1 MKRNAVSWAAV
12 ILSSAAL
19 VSTWGQSR
27 LLPAAPKMTAESQK
41 TARALSDAFNAVAE
55 SVRPSV
61 VQITVER
68 KAGAGM
74 LNRGARRMPNL
85 PEGLDENTE
94 EMLRRFFN
102 QGRNPNQPGRPEREQ
117 MRRGVE
123 GVGSGFIFDEHGHIL
138 TNNHVVENAGKITV
152 TFHDGVEA
160 RATVVG
166 TDPQSDVAVIKVENS
181 TYRPLPKAQSARLKV
196 GELVMAVGS
205 PYHLDS
211 SVTTGIVSATERNS
225 LGINEYESF
234 IQTDAA
240 INPGNSGGP
249 LVNMDGE
256 VVGIN
261 SAIMTGGRVGGT
273 GGNDGVGF
281 AIPIDMAASLADNLI
296 KNGKVSRARVGIAL
310 EPLSPVMAKQ
320 LGLDPK
326 VKGVVVG
333 AVLAGSP
340 AEKAGL
346 KPGDVITGFNGAPVA
361 SLPNFRLIVAASEVG
376 HEFGLKYWREGKE
389 HDTTIVPAPADKVVF
404 REVESEKPEGS
415 KEEKKAEAPTADIK
429 DFGLEVQPLTPDLA
443 EQFGYAKDRKGLL
456 VSNVK
461 DGSPADAAGIEA
473 GLLITR
479 VIKNKGVQDVGT
491 VKDFEAAAGKADDF
505 GLYVETPKGAGRF
518 VTLSK
523 TKKD

>member
-1 MKRNAVSWAAV
+1 MKRNTVSWAAL

-27 LLPAAPKMTAESQK
+27 QLPAAPKMTAESQK

-55 SVRPSV
+55 SVRPCV
-61 VQITVER
+61 VQISVER
-68 KAGAGM
+68 KAGGGM
-74 LNRGARRMPNL
+74 DLNRGNRRGPGPNM
-85 PEGLDENTE
+85 PEGMDPE
-94 EMLRRFFN
+94 ELLRRFFGP
-102 QGRNPNQPGRPEREQ
+102 QGPNPNRPGRPEKEQ
-117 MRRGVE
+117 FGRGVE
-123 GVGSGFIFDEHGHIL
+123 GVGSGFVYDEHGHIL
-138 TNNHVVENAGKITV
+138 TNNHVVEHAAKITV
-152 TFHDGVEA
+152 KFHDGVEA
-160 RATVVG
+160 KATVVG
-166 TDPQSDVAVIKVENS
+166 TDPKSDVAVIKVDNS
-181 TYRPLPKAQSARLKV
+181 TYRPLPKAQSAKLKV
-196 GELVMAVGS
+196 GDLVMAVGS

-261 SAIMTGGRVGGT
+261 SAIMTGGR
-273 GGNDGVGF
+273 GNDGVGF
-281 AIPIDMAASLADNLI
+281 AIPIDMAAGLAENLI
-296 KNGKVSRARVGIAL
+296 KHGKVTRARVGIAL

-326 VKGVVVG
+326 VNGVIVG
-333 AVLAGSP
+333 AIVPGSP

-361 SLPNFRLIVAASEVG
+361 SLPNFRLIVASSEVG

-389 HDTTIVPAPADKVVF
+389 HETRIVPAAAEKVVF
-404 REVESEKPEGS
+404 DAEHEQTEGAKEKG
-415 KEEKKAEAPTADIK
+415 EKKAEAPVTDIK
-429 DFGLEVQPLTPDLA
+429 DFGLEVQPLTPELA
-443 EQFGYAKDRKGLL
+443 EQFGYLKDRKGLL
-456 VSNVK
+456 VSDVK
-461 DGSPADAAGIEA
+461 DGSPADTAGIEA
-473 GLLITR
+473 GFLITR
-479 VIKNKGVQDVGT
+479 VIKDKQVRDIGS
-491 VKDFEAAAGKADDF
+491 VKDFQALASNADDLA
-505 GLYVETPKGAGRF
+505 LYVETPKGVGRF

-523 TKKD
+523 VHKD

>member
-1 MKRNAVSWAAV
+1 MKRNAVSWAAL

-27 LLPAAPKMTAESQK
+27 QLPAAPKMTAESQK
-41 TARALSDAFNAVAE
+41 TARALSDAFNAVAD
-55 SVRPSV
+55 SARPSV

-68 KAGAGM
+68 RGGGGLM
-74 LNRGARRMPNL
+74 NRNGRRGPMPNL
-85 PEGLDENTE
+85 PEGVDPEDL
-94 EMLRRFFN
+94 LRRFFGP
-102 QGRNPNQPGRPEREQ
+102 QGQGPARPGRPENEQ
-117 MRRGVE
+117 FGRGTE
-123 GVGSGFIFDEHGHIL
+123 GVGSGFVYDDRGHIL
-138 TNNHVVENAGKITV
+138 TNNHVVAGAGKITV

-160 RATVVG
+160 RAKVVG
-166 TDPQSDVAVIKVENS
+166 TDPKSDVAVIKVE
-181 TYRPLPKAQSARLKV
+181 TTDYRPLPRAQSAKLKV

-261 SAIMTGGRVGGT
+261 SAIMTGGR
-273 GGNDGVGF
+273 GNDGVGF
-281 AIPIDMAASLADNLI
+281 AIPIDMAAGLAENLI
-296 KNGKVSRARVGIAL
+296 KNGKVARSRVGIAL
-310 EPLSPVMAKQ
+310 EPLSPVMGKQ

-333 AVLAGSP
+333 SVLEDSP
-340 AEKAGL
+340 ADKAGL
-346 KPGDVITGFNGAPVA
+346 KPGDVITGFNGTPVA
-361 SLPNFRLIVAASEVG
+361 SLPNFRLTVASSEPG
-376 HEFGLKYWREGKE
+376 HKFALKYWRDGKE
-389 HDTTIVPAPADKVVF
+389 HETTIVPAPAEKVVF
-404 REVESEKPEGS
+404 DVEREKQDDVVAKDDKKVES
-415 KEEKKAEAPTADIK
+415 TATDIK

-456 VSNVK
+456 VSDVK
-461 DGSPADAAGIEA
+461 EGSPADAAGIEA

-479 VIKNKGVQDVGT
+479 IIKDKHVQDVGS
-491 VKDFEAAAGKADDF
+491 VKDFQAAAGNADDL
-505 GLYVETPKGAGRF
+505 GVYVEAPKGRGRF

-523 TKKD
+523 SKKD